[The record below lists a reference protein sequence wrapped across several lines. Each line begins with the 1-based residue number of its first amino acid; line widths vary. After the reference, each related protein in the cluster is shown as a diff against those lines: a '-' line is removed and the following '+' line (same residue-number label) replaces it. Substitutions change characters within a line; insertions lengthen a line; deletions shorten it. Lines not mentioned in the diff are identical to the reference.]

1 MMIKLLISKL
11 FPKRFSLL
19 KTYILTFLSISF
31 LLRVVFYFWSFNE
44 IGFSFIGFIRTFI
57 TGLFFDLGVISFFA
71 IPFVLYL
78 LLIPQKLYGTFIDKI
93 IVFFAY
99 FIGVLIFVFT
109 FFAEITFWEEFKR
122 RFNFIAVD
130 YLVYTY
136 EVVENIN
143 QSYPLPLL
151 ISGVV
156 IITLVLI
163 FIAKKLQ
170 GFKNTFNNEDNFKTK
185 LVPAFF
191 WIALAIVFGLFIPN
205 KSAEWSKNR
214 YENELSKSGI
224 YSFFAAFRN
233 NELDFNEFY
242 KTNDKKK
249 SIKAAKNLVALQSDE
264 FIQNENPLNR
274 IVHNTDSLSIKP
286 NIVLICIE
294 SLSSDFLQRFGNK
307 KKITPFLDGLIK
319 ESIFFNNAFATGT
332 RTIRGMEAI
341 VLSVP
346 PTAGRSI
353 VKRPNNNNLFSIGEV
368 FKQQGYSRTFFY
380 GGDGYFDNMN
390 QFFGGNGFDI
400 VDRGRGFLLGDDF
413 NAKRTNIDDNEV
425 TFENAW
431 GVCDENIYDKVI
443 QQADIAHNNKKPFFN
458 FIMTTSN
465 HRPYTYP
472 ENKID
477 IPSGTSRAGAV
488 KYTDFAIKEF
498 INNAKKKSWF
508 KNTVFVIMSDHCASS
523 AGRSE
528 LDIANYHI
536 PTWIYNLPNVDNK
549 ELNTLT
555 SQIDIF
561 PTLFGYLNWTYESRL
576 FGRDVNKIEPN
587 QERALIGNYQK
598 LGLLKNDKVMV
609 LGTVKT
615 ANYYQWN
622 RKNNELKPLEME
634 PNFLNESISYYQ
646 TADYIFQNGLMQLKK
661 E

>member
-1 MMIKLLISKL
+1 MNTL

-19 KTYILTFLSISF
+19 KMYVLTFLVISF
-31 LLRVVFYFWSFNE
+31 VIRFIFYIWSFNE
-44 IGFSFIGFIRTFI
+44 IDFSIFSFFRTFL
-57 TGLFFDLGVISFFA
+57 TGLFFDLGIISFFA
-71 IPFVLYL
+71 IPFSLYL
-78 LLIPQKLYGTFIDKI
+78 LLFPKRFYGSLLDKI
-93 IVFFAY
+93 VINFAY
-99 FIGVLIFVFT
+99 FIGILIFVFT

-151 ISGVV
+151 IGGVI
-156 IITLVLI
+156 IITLILI
-163 FIAKKLQ
+163 FIAKKQ
-170 GFKNTFNNEDNFKTK
+170 HSFRQTFTNDNDFKTK
-185 LVPAFF
+185 LIPTVF
-191 WIALAIVFGLFIPN
+191 WIAIALIFNFFIAN
-205 KSAEWSKNR
+205 KDAEWSKNR
-214 YENELSKSGI
+214 FENEMSKSGI

-233 NELDFNEFY
+233 NELKFDEFY
-242 KTNDKKK
+242 KTQDLETSFALAKKLTATKNDSIYNQPK
-249 SIKAAKNLVALQSDE
+249 SIERLVKN
-264 FIQNENPLNR
+264 I
-274 IVHNTDSLSIKP
+274 DSLQQKP
-286 NIVLICIE
+286 NVILICVE
-294 SLSSDFLQRFGNK
+294 SLSASFMQHFGNK
-307 KKITPFLDGLIK
+307 KNITPFLDKLSK
-319 ESIFFNNAFATGT
+319 ESVFFTNTYATGT

-400 VDRGRGFLLGDDF
+400 VDRGRRFLLGDSF
-413 NAKRTNIDDNEV
+413 KAKRININNNEV

-431 GVCDENIYDKVI
+431 GVCDENVYDKVI
-443 QQADIAHNNKKPFFN
+443 QQANISHKNNQPFFN

-472 ENKID
+472 KGKIY
-477 IPSGTSRAGAV
+477 IPSGTSRSGAV

-498 INNAKKKSWF
+498 INKAKKQTWF
-508 KNTVFVIMSDHCASS
+508 KNTVFIIMADHCASS

-536 PTWIYNLPNVDNK
+536 PAMIYNLPNRPAK
-549 ELNTLT
+549 IQSKLT

-561 PTLFGYLNWTYESRL
+561 PTLFGYLNWNYESKL
-576 FGRDVNKIEPN
+576 YGRDIEKIN
-587 QERALIGNYQK
+587 QSQERALVGNYQK
-598 LGLLKNDKVMV
+598 LGLLKQDKVLV

-615 ANYYQWN
+615 AHFYHWEKQ
-622 RKNNELKPLEME
+622 KNLLKPINMDAD
-634 PNFLNESISYYQ
+634 FLKETISYYQ
-646 TADYIFQNGLMQLKK
+646 TADYLFQNGLMKINK
-661 E
+661 N

>member
-1 MMIKLLISKL
+1 MFKLLIYKL

-19 KTYILTFLSISF
+19 KAYVLTFLSISF
-31 LLRVVFYFWSFNE
+31 LLRVVFYFWSFSE
-44 IGFSFIGFIRTFI
+44 IPFSILHFLRTFV
-57 TGLFFDLGVISFFA
+57 TGLFYDLGVISFFA
-71 IPFVLYL
+71 IPFSLYL
-78 LLIPQKLYGTFIDKI
+78 LLFPQKYYGSLLDKI
-93 IVFFAY
+93 IINFAY
-99 FIGVLIFVFT
+99 FLGILIFVFT

-130 YLVYTY
+130 YLIYTY

-156 IITLVLI
+156 IITLLLI
-163 FIAKKLQ
+163 YFAKKRNA
-170 GFKNTFNNEDNFKTK
+170 FKNTYTNNDTFKTK
-185 LVPAFF
+185 LIPALF
-191 WIALAIVFGLFIPN
+191 WIIIAGIFSLFVTN
-205 KSAEWSKNR
+205 KHAEWSKNR

-233 NELDFNEFY
+233 NELNFNEFY
-242 KTNDKKK
+242 KTNDLATSLKEV
-249 SIKAAKNLVALQSDE
+249 KNLVAVKSDE
-264 FIQNENPLNR
+264 FISDKNPIKR
-274 IVHNTDSLSIKP
+274 IVHNTDSLKEKP
-286 NIVLICIE
+286 NVILICIE
-294 SLSSDFLQRFGNK
+294 SMSADFLQKFGNK
-307 KKITPFLDGLIK
+307 QKITPFLDDLIGK
-319 ESIFFNNAFATGT
+319 SVFFNNAFATGT

-400 VDRGRGFLLGDDF
+400 VDRGRGFLLGDNF
-413 NAKRTNIDDNEV
+413 NAKRTNINDNEV

-431 GVCDENIYDKVI
+431 GVCDENSFDKVI
-443 QQADIAHNNKKPFFN
+443 QQADLATKEGKPFFN

-472 ENKID
+472 EGKID

-488 KYTDFAIKEF
+488 KYTDFAIQEF
-498 INNAKKKSWF
+498 INKAKKKPWF
-508 KNTVFVIMSDHCASS
+508 KNTVFVIMADHCASS

-528 LDIANYHI
+528 LDVAHYHI
-536 PTWIYNLPNVDNK
+536 PVWIYNLPNTK
-549 ELNTLT
+549 PQEISKMT
-555 SQIDIF
+555 SQIDVF
-561 PTLFGYLNWTYESRL
+561 PTLFGLLNWTYTSQF
-576 FGRDVNKIEPN
+576 FGRDVTKIEDN
-587 QERALIGNYQK
+587 QQRALIGNYQK
-598 LGLLKNDKVMV
+598 LGLLKKDKVMV

-615 ANYYQWN
+615 ANFYQWE
-622 RKNNELKPLEME
+622 KQNNNLKPLPMDDD
-634 PNFLNESISYYQ
+634 FLNKTISYYQ
-646 TADYIFQNGLMQLKK
+646 SADYLFKNGLMKLEK
-661 E
+661 

>member
-1 MMIKLLISKL
+1 MNRL

-19 KTYILTFLSISF
+19 KMYVLTFLVISF
-31 LLRVVFYFWSFNE
+31 VIRFIFYIWSFNE
-44 IGFSFIGFIRTFI
+44 IDFSILSFFRTFL
-57 TGLFFDLGVISFFA
+57 TGLFFDLGVISFFV
-71 IPFVLYL
+71 IPFSLYL
-78 LLIPQKLYGTFIDKI
+78 LLFPKRFYGSLLDKMI
-93 IVFFAY
+93 IYFAY
-99 FIGVLIFVFT
+99 FIGILIFVFT

-151 ISGVV
+151 IGGVI
-156 IITLVLI
+156 IITLILI
-163 FIAKKLQ
+163 FIAKKRNS
-170 GFKNTFNNEDNFKTK
+170 FKQTFTNDNDFKTK
-185 LVPAFF
+185 LIPTVF
-191 WIALAIVFGLFIPN
+191 WIAIALIFNFFITN
-205 KSAEWSKNR
+205 KNAEWSKNR
-214 YENELSKSGI
+214 FENEMSKSGI

-233 NELDFNEFY
+233 NELKFDEFY
-242 KTNDKKK
+242 KTQDLDTSFTLVKKLTATKTDSIYNHPK
-249 SIKAAKNLVALQSDE
+249 SIKRLVRN
-264 FIQNENPLNR
+264 I
-274 IVHNTDSLSIKP
+274 DSLQQKP
-286 NIVLICIE
+286 NVILICVE
-294 SLSSDFLQRFGNK
+294 SLSASFMQSFGNK
-307 KKITPFLDGLIK
+307 KNITPFLDKLSK
-319 ESIFFNNAFATGT
+319 ESVFFTNTYATGT

-400 VDRGRGFLLGDDF
+400 VDRGRGFLLGDSF
-413 NAKRTNIDDNEV
+413 KAKRININNNEV

-431 GVCDENIYDKVI
+431 GVCDENVYDKVI
-443 QQADIAHNNKKPFFN
+443 QQANISHKNKQPFFN

-472 ENKID
+472 EGKID
-477 IPSGTSRAGAV
+477 IPSGTSRSGAV

-498 INNAKKKSWF
+498 INKAKKQTWF
-508 KNTVFVIMSDHCASS
+508 KNTVFIIMADHCASS

-536 PTWIYNLPNVDNK
+536 PVMIYNLPNTPAK
-549 ELNTLT
+549 IQRKLT

-561 PTLFGYLNWTYESRL
+561 PTLFGYLNWSYESKL
-576 FGRDVNKIEPN
+576 YGRDIEKIN
-587 QERALIGNYQK
+587 QSQERALVGNYQK
-598 LGLLKNDKVMV
+598 LGLLKQDKVLV
-609 LGTVKT
+609 LGTIKT
-615 ANYYQWN
+615 AHFYHWEKQ
-622 RKNNELKPLEME
+622 KNLLEPINMDA
-634 PNFLNESISYYQ
+634 NFLKETISYYQ
-646 TADYIFQNGLMQLKK
+646 TADYLFQNGLMKMDKK
-661 E
+661 

>member
-78 LLIPQKLYGTFIDKI
+78 LLIPQKIYGTFIDKI
-93 IVFFAY
+93 IVVFAY

-156 IITLVLI
+156 VITLVLI

-233 NELDFNEFY
+233 NELNFNEFY
-242 KTNDKKK
+242 KTNDIKK

-264 FIQNENPLNR
+264 FIQNKNPLNR

-536 PTWIYNLPNVDNK
+536 PTWIYNLPNVENK

-622 RKNNELKPLEME
+622 RKNNELKPIEME

-646 TADYIFQNGLMQLKK
+646 TADYIFKNGLMQLEK
-661 E
+661 

>member
-1 MMIKLLISKL
+1 MHNLINSL

-31 LLRVVFYFWSFNE
+31 ILRIVFYFWSINE
-44 IGFSFIGFIRTFI
+44 IDFSVSHFLGTFF

-71 IPFVLYL
+71 IPFSLYL
-78 LLIPQKLYGTFIDKI
+78 LIFPQKLYGSLVDKI
-93 IVFFAY
+93 IVSFSY
-99 FIGVLIFVFT
+99 FIGILIFVFT

-130 YLVYTY
+130 YLIYTY

-151 ISGVV
+151 ITGVI
-156 IITLVLI
+156 IITLGLI
-163 FIAKKLQ
+163 FIAKKINA
-170 GFKNTFNNEDNFKTK
+170 FKDTFNNSDTFKTK
-185 LVPAFF
+185 LIPAVI
-191 WIALAIVFGLFIPN
+191 WIAIALFFGLFISN
-205 KSAEWSKNR
+205 KTAEWSNNR

-233 NELDFNEFY
+233 NELNFDEFY
-242 KTNDKKK
+242 KTNPLKK
-249 SIKAAKNLVALQSDE
+249 SLQTAKTLVATKNDSFLNDK
-264 FIQNENPLNR
+264 NPIKRLVKN
-274 IVHNTDSLSIKP
+274 NDSLTQKP
-286 NIVLICIE
+286 NVILICVE
-294 SLSSDFLQRFGNK
+294 SLSAKYLQKFGDKN
-307 KKITPFLDGLIK
+307 KITPFLDELTNN
-319 ESIFFNNAFATGT
+319 SVFFNNAFATGT

-353 VKRPNNNNLFSIGEV
+353 VKRKNNTNLFSIGEV

-400 VDRGRGFLLGDDF
+400 VDRGRGFLLGDNF
-413 NAKRTNIDDNEV
+413 NAKRINIDDNEV

-443 QQADIAHNNKKPFFN
+443 QQADIADKTGKPFFN

-472 ENKID
+472 EGKIS

-498 INNAKKKSWF
+498 ITKAKKKSWF
-508 KNTVFVIMSDHCASS
+508 KNTVFVIMADHCASS

-536 PTWIYNLPNVDNK
+536 PAWIYNLPNTPNT
-549 ELNTLT
+549 EINTLT

-561 PTLFGYLNWTYESRL
+561 PTLFGFFNWNYESRL
-576 FGRDVNKIEPN
+576 FGRDITKIEKN

-598 LGLLKNDKVMV
+598 LGLLKEDKVMV

-615 ANYYQWN
+615 ANFYQWN
-622 RKNNELKPLEME
+622 RKNNQLKPLTMNNDYLEE
-634 PNFLNESISYYQ
+634 TISYYQ
-646 TADYIFQNGLMQLKK
+646 TADYLFKKGLMKLK

>member
-44 IGFSFIGFIRTFI
+44 IGFSFISFIRTFI

-71 IPFVLYL
+71 VPFVLYL
-78 LLIPQKLYGTFIDKI
+78 LLIPQKIYGTFIDKI
-93 IVFFAY
+93 IVVFAY

-156 IITLVLI
+156 VITLVLI

-170 GFKNTFNNEDNFKTK
+170 GFKNTFNNKDNFKTK

-233 NELDFNEFY
+233 NELNFNEFY
-242 KTNDKKK
+242 KTNDIKK

-264 FIQNENPLNR
+264 FIQNKNPLNR

-536 PTWIYNLPNVDNK
+536 PTWIYNLPNVENK

-622 RKNNELKPLEME
+622 RKNNELKPIEME

-661 E
+661 

>member
-1 MMIKLLISKL
+1 MNKL
-11 FPKRFSLL
+11 FPKRFNLL
-19 KTYILTFLSISF
+19 KTYILTFLGISF
-31 LLRVVFYFWSFNE
+31 LLRLVFYFWSFSE
-44 IGFSFIGFIRTFI
+44 VEFSFIGFFRTFI
-57 TGLFFDLGVISFFA
+57 TGLFFDIGVISFFA

-78 LLIPQKLYGTFIDKI
+78 LFFPQKLYGSLVDKI
-93 IVFFAY
+93 IINFSY
-99 FIGVLIFVFT
+99 FIGILIFVFT

-151 ISGVV
+151 ITGVI
-156 IITLVLI
+156 IITLGLI
-163 FIAKKLQ
+163 FIAKKLNS
-170 GFKNTFNNEDNFKTK
+170 FKTTFNNKDSFKTK
-185 LVPAFF
+185 LVPALF
-191 WIALAIVFGLFIPN
+191 WIVVALIFGLSISN
-205 KSAEWSKNR
+205 KNAEWSKNR
-214 YENELSKSGI
+214 FENELSKSGI

-233 NELDFNEFY
+233 NELNFNEFY
-242 KTNDKKK
+242 KTNDLEK
-249 SIKAAKNLVALQSDE
+249 SFQQVRKIVATKNDILLTDKNPIKRK
-264 FIQNENPLNR
+264 
-274 IVHNTDSLSIKP
+274 IVNNDSLVVKP
-286 NIVLICIE
+286 NVILICIE
-294 SLSSDFLQRFGNK
+294 SMSADFLQKFGNK
-307 KKITPFLDGLIK
+307 KKITPYLDKLIDN
-319 ESIFFNNAFATGT
+319 SVFFNNAFATGT

-368 FKQQGYSRTFFY
+368 FKQQGYNRTFFY

-400 VDRGRGFLLGDDF
+400 VDRGRGFLLGDNF
-413 NAKRTNIDDNEV
+413 KVNRINIDDNEV

-443 QQADIAHNNKKPFFN
+443 QQADIAEKTNKPFFN

-472 ENKID
+472 ENKIN
-477 IPSGTSRAGAV
+477 IPSGKSRAGAV

-498 INNAKKKSWF
+498 IEKSKKKSWF
-508 KNTVFVIMSDHCASS
+508 KNTVFVIMADHCASS

-536 PTWIYNLPNVDNK
+536 PAWIYNLPNIESQEISK
-549 ELNTLT
+549 MT

-561 PTLFGYLNWTYESRL
+561 PTLFGYFNWNYESRL
-576 FGRDVNKIEPN
+576 FGRDINKIESS
-587 QERALIGNYQK
+587 QQRALIGNYQK

-615 ANYYQWN
+615 ANFYNWD
-622 RKNNELKPLEME
+622 RKNNDMKPLKMDDK
-634 PNFLNESISYYQ
+634 FLDETISYYQ
-646 TADYIFQNGLMQLKK
+646 TADYLFQNGLMKLD
-661 E
+661 

>member
-1 MMIKLLISKL
+1 MNKL
-11 FPKRFSLL
+11 FPKRFNLL
-19 KTYILTFLSISF
+19 KTHILTFLSISF
-31 LLRVVFYFWSFNE
+31 LLRLVFYFWSFSE
-44 IGFSFIGFIRTFI
+44 IGFSFVGFLRTFI
-57 TGLFFDLGVISFFA
+57 TGLFFDIGVISFFT

-78 LLIPQKLYGTFIDKI
+78 LLFPQKLYGSLEDRI
-93 IVFFAY
+93 IINFSY
-99 FIGVLIFVFT
+99 FLGILIFVFT

-151 ISGVV
+151 ITGVI
-156 IITLVLI
+156 IITLGLI
-163 FIAKKLQ
+163 FIAKKLNS
-170 GFKNTFNNEDNFKTK
+170 FKTTFNNDDSFKTK
-185 LVPAFF
+185 LVPALF
-191 WIALAIVFGLFIPN
+191 WIVIALIFGLSISN
-205 KSAEWSKNR
+205 KNAEWSKNR
-214 YENELSKSGI
+214 FENELSKSGI

-233 NELDFNEFY
+233 NELNFNEFY
-242 KTNDKKK
+242 KTNDLKK
-249 SIKAAKNLVALQSDE
+249 SFDLAKNDVATKNDVFLNDKNPISRKVINTDTLVA
-264 FIQNENPLNR
+264 
-274 IVHNTDSLSIKP
+274 KP
-286 NIVLICIE
+286 NVILICIE
-294 SLSSDFLQRFGNK
+294 SMSANFLQKFGNK
-307 KKITPFLDGLIK
+307 KKITPYLDKLID
-319 ESIFFNNAFATGT
+319 ESVFFNNAFATGT

-368 FKQQGYSRTFFY
+368 FKQQGYSRAFFY

-400 VDRGRGFLLGDDF
+400 VDRGRGFLLGDNF
-413 NAKRTNIDDNEV
+413 NAKRININDDEV

-443 QQADIAHNNKKPFFN
+443 QQADIAEKTNKPFFN

-472 ENKID
+472 DNKIS

-498 INNAKKKSWF
+498 IEKSKKKSWF
-508 KNTVFVIMSDHCASS
+508 KNTVFVIMADHCASS

-536 PTWIYNLPNVDNK
+536 PAWIYNLPNTESQEISK
-549 ELNTLT
+549 MT

-561 PTLFGYLNWTYESRL
+561 PTLFGYLNWNYESKL
-576 FGRDVNKIEPN
+576 FGRDVNKIEAF

-615 ANYYQWN
+615 ANFYNWD
-622 RKNNELKPLEME
+622 RKNNDIKPLPMDNE
-634 PNFLNESISYYQ
+634 FLDETISYYQ
-646 TADYIFQNGLMQLKK
+646 TADYLFQNELMKL
-661 E
+661 